1 MAGLQ
6 ISLLQSLSFGTTLCY
21 LLALLSIYL
30 TSITIYRLF
39 FHPLAKFPGPK
50 LTAATKWYEFYFDI
64 IKSPGCQ
71 FFKELDRMHDQY
83 GELYCTYFIAFLDFK

>member
-6 ISLLQSLSFGTTLCY
+6 AFLQWLSFGATLCY

-50 LTAATKWYEFYFDI
+50 LAAASKWYEFYFDI
-64 IKSPGCQ
+64 IKSPGGQ
-71 FFKELDRMHDQY
+71 FFKELSRMHDEY
-83 GELYCTYFIAFLDFK
+83 GELCISWFIQSNLSN